1 MENKIYAPYIMV
13 CTSTTVNNEV
23 VWYKNK
29 WKNLLL
35 KIKRYFF
42 KSKNIKNFE
51 KYQNKTINS
60 KYYQEI
66 K

>member
-1 MENKIYAPYIMV
+1 MENKIYVPYVMV
-13 CTSTTVNNEV
+13 CTSTTINNEV

-42 KSKNIKNFE
+42 LNLKISKIGKSIKISKLIQNI
-51 KYQNKTINS
+51 
-60 KYYQEI
+60 I
-66 K
+66 KK